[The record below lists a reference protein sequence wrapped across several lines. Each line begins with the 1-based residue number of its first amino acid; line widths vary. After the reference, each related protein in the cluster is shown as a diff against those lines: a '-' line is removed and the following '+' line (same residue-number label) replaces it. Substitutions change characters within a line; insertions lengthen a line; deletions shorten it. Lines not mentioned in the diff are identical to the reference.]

1 MSYQD
6 PSEMRYS
13 SDMSSFLKTV
23 GYLSFLAVVLGII
36 FLVLGCFKISS
47 YAFKTYE
54 SIDKIPHHKVGLL
67 LGTSSLDSTGH
78 PNDFFTYRIMAAS
91 QLFKAGKIEY
101 ILVSGDNRHKSYN
114 EPRQMTRA
122 LVKAGVPANRIV
134 PDYAGNST
142 LDSVIRA
149 KKVFLLKSVTVISQD
164 FQNERALFIA
174 DKYDLKAVGFNALSP
189 EFGIF
194 SKLGI
199 REILARFKCVLDIY
213 ILNTQPMYL
222 GDPEVIG
229 KSPLPKEMTN
239 KPKHMTSPLKQLTD
253 SAYQLNQEKKMALYE
268 PLAKKLTDSA
278 SILKAKEERAIAINN
293 ELKDEGYNQLEEDP
307 VLSSQQS
314 ELLSDE
320 RKEALEQASEIASDS
335 LNAAKGSTYID
346 PNTVVT
352 DEAQGKNLEQKQKV
366 RRKKIVRKDIKSFNG
381 DPWDYY

>member
-1 MSYQD
+1 MSHQD

-67 LGTSSLDSTGH
+67 LGTSSLDSSGQ

-91 QLFKAGKIEY
+91 QLFKAGKIDY

-174 DKYDLKAVGFNALSP
+174 DKYDLKAVGFNALAP
-189 EFGIF
+189 EFGSF

-199 REILARFKCVLDIY
+199 REVLARFKCVLDIY
-213 ILNTQPMYL
+213 ILNTQPMFL
-222 GDPEVIG
+222 GKPEVIG
-229 KSPLPKEMTN
+229 KSPQPKEMTN
-239 KPKHMTSPLKQLTD
+239 QPKRMTSPTKTLTN
-253 SAYQLNQEKKMALYE
+253 SAFQLNQERKMALYE
-268 PLAKKLTDSA
+268 PFAKKLTDSA
-278 SILKAKEERAIAINN
+278 STLKVKEEKAITINN

-307 VLSSQQS
+307 ILSSQQN
-314 ELLSDE
+314 ELLLDE
-320 RKEALEQASEIASDS
+320 RKEALEQATEVASDS

-346 PNTVVT
+346 PNTVS
-352 DEAQGKNLEQKQKV
+352 DEAQVEKQEPKEKV
-366 RRKKIVRKDIKSFNG
+366 RRKKSVRKDIKSFNG